1 MDDKPRRP
9 GFKMRLPEPSPEY
22 KQILKQRQKYDT
34 EGDLIDHDKYHYK
47 FLTSNPGQ
55 YKKIRK
61 KTDKDRLIMEAYKN
75 RESPIMKKFQ
85 KNLKERQKT
94 DPFLSRKSGGVSFGP
109 PPKKG
114 PQPQGMKFGGMGC
127 PHRETGVQ
135 SDIKGIKPIQLFG
148 KSFKGV
154 K

>member
-1 MDDKPRRP
+1 MDNK
-9 GFKMRLPEPSPEY
+9 L
-22 KQILKQRQKYDT
+22 
-34 EGDLIDHDKYHYK
+34 
-47 FLTSNPGQ
+47 
-55 YKKIRK
+55 
-61 KTDKDRLIMEAYKN
+61 
-75 RESPIMKKFQ
+75 
-85 KNLKERQKT
+85 
-94 DPFLSRKSGGVSFGP
+94 RKSGGLSSGP